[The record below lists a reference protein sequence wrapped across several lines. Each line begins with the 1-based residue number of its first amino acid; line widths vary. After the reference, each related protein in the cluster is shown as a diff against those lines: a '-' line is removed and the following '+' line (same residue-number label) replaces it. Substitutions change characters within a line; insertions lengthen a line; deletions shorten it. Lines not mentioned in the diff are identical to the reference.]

1 MVEDKLN
8 KMREMFK
15 AKRKAMN
22 LSQEALANKIGMA
35 RVTVNRMEMRQKSPS
50 IEQYFKLCEALG
62 IIVTYKSAKGKKA

>member
-35 RVTVNRMEMRQKSPS
+35 RVTVNRMEMGQKSPS
-50 IEQYFKLCEALG
+50 IEQYFKLCEALE
-62 IIVTYKSAKGKKA
+62 IIVAYKSAKGKKA